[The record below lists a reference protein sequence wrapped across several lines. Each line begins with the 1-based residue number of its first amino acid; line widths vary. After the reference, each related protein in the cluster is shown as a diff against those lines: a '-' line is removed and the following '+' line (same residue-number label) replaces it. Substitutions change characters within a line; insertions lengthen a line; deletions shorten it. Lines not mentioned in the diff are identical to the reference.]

1 MSQNNKLEKY
11 NDKSVQLNMFEL
23 LDPSLKDYSNSIELY
38 DTMPKYHIGGVEREK
53 GKKVE
58 SLPIL
63 TREFIHR
70 SKHYKIDIAPA
81 AIFDKKS
88 GKTIYYYASQR
99 EELVEDALR
108 KIATKGRVREFV
120 DKNEV
125 KVGVIFSYYE
135 VQQELEKMGHGYS
148 IAEIK
153 IAIEILSKAVIEVT
167 SKDDEI
173 SITNNFFTSVG
184 KETHEMN
191 GKERVVVIF
200 HSLVSKSI
208 NSGNYR
214 LFNYD
219 KHMRLKMQLSRW
231 LHKRISHMFLQATIT
246 NPYEIKLSTI
256 VRDSGMKEYKTISER
271 ARQVEKSL
279 NELMKSEINVIS
291 KWEKNIES
299 EKNKI
304 LDVKYSLF
312 MSESFVFDTK
322 KANRL
327 TNQRLENEIEGTSFN
342 IDELRSE
349 IEKPIYGLTKTI
361 VNSTLN
367 KIKNKK
373 DYDDVIDALEA
384 VREYIESKSQQKEE
398 IINIAISKTALREN
412 WKPKSR
418 FKQKDLFEQQEKNN
432 LAKEDIEKNKKD
444 KNENYQKLKNNP
456 DVIKLFEHI
465 KNKFAGDDWNK
476 WLNNLDIESL
486 SNDAIIF
493 SVAEK
498 FYRDWIIKYF
508 IENNKLLEEIIEVIP
523 AIKSVKVIYKDKD

>member
-1 MSQNNKLEKY
+1 MNQPNNKLEKI
-11 NDKSVQLNMFEL
+11 NPDKSVQLNMFEL
-23 LDPSLKDYSNSIELY
+23 LDPSHKDYSNSIELY

-81 AIFDKKS
+81 PIVDKKS

-108 KIATKGRVREFV
+108 KIATTGRVREFV
-120 DKNEV
+120 DKNEI

-184 KETHEMN
+184 KETKEMG

-279 NELMKSEINVIS
+279 NELMKPEVNIIS
-291 KWEKNIES
+291 KWKKAIEN

-304 LDVKYSLF
+304 LDVKYSLY
-312 MSESFVFDTK
+312 MSESFVSDTK

-327 TNQRLENEIEGTSFN
+327 TNDRLDNEIEVASYN
-342 IDELRSE
+342 IDELRIE

-361 VNSTLN
+361 INSTLN
-367 KIKNKK
+367 KIKNKN
-373 DYDDVIDALEA
+373 DFDNVVSALEA
-384 VREYIESKSQQKEE
+384 VKEYIEIKKQKKEE
-398 IINIAISKTALREN
+398 VINIAITKIALREN
-412 WKPKSR
+412 WKPKNK
-418 FKQKDLFEQQEKNN
+418 FKQKDLFEDKGEKI
-432 LAKEDIEKNKKD
+432 LIKSPAEKL
-444 KNENYQKLKNNP
+444 EEYQKLKNDPIIIN
-456 DVIKLFEHI
+456 IFSHLER
-465 KNKFAGDDWNK
+465 KFAGDEWNK
-476 WLNNLDIESL
+476 WLINLDIDAFD
-486 SNDAIIF
+486 NDKIIF
-493 SVAEK
+493 CVNQK
-498 FYRDWIIKYF
+498 FYRDWIIQYF
-508 IENNKLLEEIIEVIP
+508 VNNNKLLDAICEISPE
-523 AIKSVKVIYKDKD
+523 IKSLKIIYKEKE

>member
-1 MSQNNKLEKY
+1 MNQPNNKLEKI
-11 NDKSVQLNMFEL
+11 NADKSVQLNMFEL
-23 LDPSLKDYSNSIELY
+23 LDPSHKDYSNSIELY

-70 SKHYKIDIAPA
+70 SKHYKIDISPA
-81 AIFDKKS
+81 AIYDKKS

-108 KIATKGRVREFV
+108 KIATKGRVREFI
-120 DKNEV
+120 DKDEK

-184 KETHEMN
+184 KETKEMG

-231 LHKRISHMFLQATIT
+231 LHKRISHMFLQATVT

-279 NELMKSEINVIS
+279 NELMKPEINVIYNW
-291 KWEKNIES
+291 KKTIES

-312 MSESFVFDTK
+312 MSESFVSDTK

-327 TNQRLENEIEGTSFN
+327 TNDRLENEIEVAVYN
-342 IDELRSE
+342 VEELRVE

-361 VNSTLN
+361 INSTLN
-367 KIKNKK
+367 KIRNRS
-373 DYDDVIDALEA
+373 DYDNVVNALEA
-384 VREYIESKSQQKEE
+384 VKEYIEIKKQKKEE
-398 IINIAISKTALREN
+398 VINIAITKIALREN
-412 WKPKSR
+412 WKPKNK
-418 FKQKDLFEQQEKNN
+418 FKQKELFEDSAEKIIT
-432 LAKEDIEKNKKD
+432 KTPEEKQA
-444 KNENYQKLKNNP
+444 EYQKLRNNP
-456 DVIKLFEHI
+456 IIVKIFNHLEK
-465 KNKFAGDDWNK
+465 KFAGDEWNK
-476 WLNNLDIESL
+476 WLIHLDIDSL
-486 SNDAIIF
+486 DENKIIF
-493 SVAEK
+493 CVEEK
-498 FYRDWIIKYF
+498 FYRDWINKCF
-508 IENNKLLEEIIEVIP
+508 MNENQLLNAVKEVEQGIDNLKIIHKNKGE
-523 AIKSVKVIYKDKD
+523 